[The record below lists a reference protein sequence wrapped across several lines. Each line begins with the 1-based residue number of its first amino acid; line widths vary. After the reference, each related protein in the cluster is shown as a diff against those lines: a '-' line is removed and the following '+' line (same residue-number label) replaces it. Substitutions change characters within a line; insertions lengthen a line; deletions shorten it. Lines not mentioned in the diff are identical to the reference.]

1 VSVLEQLLSVQEHD
15 TALEQLRHRLD
26 HLPERAA
33 LEALDE
39 RSANATS
46 RRAEASDARDDL
58 VRQQRRFEDEI
69 AAVEAKILTVDGQL
83 YGGSVSSPRELQAL
97 QDEIGA
103 LRRRTD
109 DLETQLLEILTSL
122 EPIDGSLEA
131 LDAEDVA
138 IADERAAATASLA
151 ASVAEVEAEI
161 ATEEAARAD
170 AASGLPEQRVAE
182 YEDLRGR
189 LGGIAVARLAGT
201 SCGGCHLTLSAVEI
215 DRIRKLPPDEP
226 GMCEEC
232 GRMLVH

>member
-1 VSVLEQLLSVQEHD
+1 MSVLEQLLSIQEHD

-33 LEALDE
+33 LVALDE
-39 RSANATS
+39 RAADAAS
-46 RRAEASDARDDL
+46 RRARASDARDEL

-69 AAVEAKILTVDGQL
+69 AAVEAKILEVDGQL

-97 QDEIGA
+97 QDEVGA

-122 EPIDGSLEA
+122 EPIEGSLEA
-131 LDAEDVA
+131 LDADDGA
-138 IADERAAATASLA
+138 IADERESVAASLKG
-151 ASVAEVEAEI
+151 SEAEVDEAI
-161 ATEEAARAD
+161 AAEEVARAD
-170 AASGLPEQRVAE
+170 AAGGLPAQRVAE

-189 LGGIAVARLAGT
+189 LGGIAVARLVGT